1 MLSPFGSAGWV
12 SCWPLHVAFNVARPG
27 RRSLHTLPAG
37 SALIFVQDV
46 AATISVIANTGVMLD
61 IGQERSMK

>member
-1 MLSPFGSAGWV
+1 MCYSFPV
-12 SCWPLHVAFNVARPG
+12 EFNVARPG
-27 RRSLHTLPAG
+27 RRSLHTLPSG